1 MIKVQKEGC
10 FMDFVKKKL
19 LRFQESLG
27 ILRPIVSDKKKRA
40 RLLTTLGRAHI

>member
-1 MIKVQKEGC
+1 MIKVQKEGG

-27 ILRPIVSDKKKRA
+27 IFHPIVSDKKKPT